1 MLHFID
7 FEVFKHN
14 WLCVIIDPINKSET
28 VIVDDKDKLEAYYE
42 AHKNEIF
49 VGYNIRHYDQYI
61 FKAILCG
68 FDPKVVNDYIIVE
81 GKDGWRF
88 SNLFNK
94 VPLITYDVM
103 ARIDGGLKSLE
114 GFMGNNI
121 KETSVSFLIDR
132 PLTDEEIKETIGY
145 CRHDVEQTIEVFLR
159 RKDTFDA
166 RLGLVKAFNLPL
178 KNISKTEAQLAAIT
192 LNAWKQDRTD
202 EFDISFPDTLK
213 LDKYKFVLDW
223 YKNPENRDYSKSLEI
238 DVAGVPHIFAWG
250 GLHGAINQ
258 YFGEGIFIN
267 VDVASYYPSLMIR
280 YGYCSR
286 NISDPKKFEE
296 IYHTRLKYKAEKN
309 PLQAPLKLVLN
320 STYGAMKDKFNN
332 LYDPLQANNVCVGG
346 QLLLLDLIEKREGHC
361 QIIQSNTDGILIRI
375 ASEADF
381 GTIDDICYE
390 WEERTGMRLEFSN
403 FHKVFQGDVNNYVI
417 VPTGELFDKKGKPR
431 WKAKGG
437 YVKKL
442 TDLDY
447 DLPIVNKAIVDYMLR
462 GIPVEDTVN
471 NCTELKMFQKIVKV
485 SSKYK
490 CGLWGTQVM
499 QDKCFRVFA
508 SRDKA
513 DGGIYKQKEGGKPE
527 KFANTPERCFII
539 NEDVNSVPIPKK
551 LDRAWYINMA
561 KARLAD
567 KFGVVHH
574 EKR

>member
-7 FEVFKHN
+7 FEVFKFN
-14 WLCVIIDPINKSET
+14 WLCVIIDPINKTET
-28 VIVDDKDKLEAYYE
+28 VIVDDKEKLEAYYE

-61 FKAILCG
+61 FKALLCG
-68 FDPKVVNDYIIVE
+68 FDPKVVSDYIIVDR
-81 GKDGWRF
+81 KDGWRY

-166 RLGLVKAFNLPL
+166 RLGLVRAFNLPL
-178 KNISKTEAQLAAIT
+178 KNVSRTEAQLAAIT
-192 LNAWKQDRTD
+192 LDAWKQDRND
-202 EFDISFPDTLK
+202 EFDISFPDTLR

-250 GLHGAINQ
+250 GLHGAVDK
-258 YFGEGIFIN
+258 YVGEGFFIN

-346 QLLLLDLIEKREGHC
+346 QLLLLDLIEKLEGHC
-361 QIIQSNTDGILIRI
+361 QIIQSNTDGILIKI
-375 ASEADF
+375 ASKADF
-381 GTIDDICYE
+381 GLIDDICYE
-390 WEERTGMRLEFSN
+390 WEERTGMQLEFSN
-403 FHKVFQGDVNNYVI
+403 FQKVFQGDVNNYVI
-417 VPTGELFDKKGKPR
+417 VPAGELFDRKGKPR

-447 DLPIVNKAIVDYMLR
+447 DLPIVNKAIIDYMLR
-462 GIPVEDTVN
+462 GIPVEDTVA

-490 CGLWGTQVM
+490 HGLWGTQIL

-508 SRDKA
+508 STVKYDP
-513 DGGIYKQKEGGKPE
+513 GIYKQKEDGKPE
-527 KFANTPERCFII
+527 KFANTPEHCFIV
-539 NEDVNSVPIPKK
+539 NEDVNGMEVPKK

-567 KFGVVHH
+567 KFGVMRY

>member
-1 MLHFID
+1 MLNVID
-7 FEVFKHN
+7 FEVFKSN
-14 WLCVIIDPINKSET
+14 WLCVILNPIEKT
-28 VIVDDKDKLEAYYE
+28 QTIIVDDKDKLQSYYD
-42 AHKNEIF
+42 AHKEEIF
-49 VGYNIRHYDQYI
+49 IGYNINHYDRYI

-88 SNLFNK
+88 SSLFNK
-94 VPLITYDVM
+94 IPLITYDVM
-103 ARIDGGLKSLE
+103 TRIDGGLKSLE

-121 KETSVSFLIDR
+121 EETSVPFTIDR
-132 PLTDEEIKETIGY
+132 PLTSAEIEETIKY
-145 CRHDVEQTIEVFLR
+145 CRHDVEQTLEVFLR

-166 RLGLVKAFNLPL
+166 RLGLIRAFKLPL
-178 KNISKTEAQLAAIT
+178 KYIAKTEAQLAAIT

-213 LDKYKFVLDW
+213 LSKYKFVLDW

-250 GLHGAINQ
+250 GLHGAISQ

-280 YGYCSR
+280 YGYTSR

-296 IYHTRLKYKAEKN
+296 IYRTRLKYKAEKN

-320 STYGAMKDKFNN
+320 STYGAMKDKYNN

-346 QLLLLDLIEKREGHC
+346 QLLLLDLIEKLEGHC
-361 QIIQSNTDGILIRI
+361 KIIQSNTDGILIKI
-375 ASEADF
+375 DKAADF
-381 GTIDDICYE
+381 EKIDDICYE
-390 WEERTGMRLEFSN
+390 WEERTGMQLEFST

-417 VPTGELFDKKGKPR
+417 VPEGELFDGKGKPR

-447 DLPIVNKAIVDYMLR
+447 DLPIVNKAITEFMLR
-462 GIPVEDTVN
+462 GIPVETTVN
-471 NCTELKMFQKIVKV
+471 GCNELKMFQKIVKV

-490 CGLWGTQVM
+490 CGLWGDKVLT
-499 QDKCFRVFA
+499 DKCFRVFA
-508 SRDKA
+508 SQNKTDP
-513 DGGIYKQKEGGKPE
+513 GIFKQKEGGKPE
-527 KFANTPERCFII
+527 KFANTPERCFIV
-539 NEDVNSVPIPKK
+539 NGDVNSMAVPSK
-551 LDRAWYINMA
+551 LDRGWYIDMA
-561 KARLAD
+561 KTRLRE
-567 KFGVVHH
+567 KFGVNVT
-574 EKR
+574 